1 MRCPLCGAELVDV
14 KVRDIGDVTARLIW
28 QLHAGRCP
36 EHGWFQAELISKP
49 PREIFPVTRPGGVAR
64 PVIIAGQTFYAFPTV
79 WNRLDKRQKV
89 NPFEARYWQVDWD
102 GMGVPAPAENAAAPA
117 GAGAEV

>member
-1 MRCPLCGAELVDV
+1 MRCPICGTALVDV

-64 PVIIAGQTFYAFPTV
+64 RVTIAGRSFFAFPTI
-79 WNRLDKRQKV
+79 WNRLDQRQRV
-89 NPFEARYWQVDWD
+89 NPFEPRYWQVDWER
-102 GMGVPAPAENAAAPA
+102 MGVPAPAESPAAPA